1 MVRDEKRRLGLFMGY
16 HDMTRADVGSA
27 VNISGARLAEAYR
40 EGYQRESDIRNR
52 KTIEDYMD
60 IRSKVLRDKVAAD
73 VSAAIGDG
81 EVQVIL
87 PTDDKIVVLVDG
99 EVLGWYNPDTG
110 KIAKI

>member
-1 MVRDEKRRLGLFMGY
+1 MIKDEARKLGLFRGY
-16 HDMTRADVGSA
+16 YDMSNVDVAQA
-27 VNISGARLAEAYR
+27 VNILPNRVTKAYYDGSFGATAI
-40 EGYQRESDIRNR
+40 GDR
-52 KTIEDYMD
+52 KLIGSYMEM
-60 IRSKVLRDKVAAD
+60 RTKVLRDKVAAD

-81 EVQVIL
+81 EIQVIL

>member
-1 MVRDEKRRLGLFMGY
+1 MVKEEKRRLGLFMGY
-16 HDMTRADVGSA
+16 YDMNRSDVASA
-27 VNISGARLAEAYR
+27 VNVTGARLAEAYR

-52 KTIEDYMD
+52 KNIADYMEM
-60 IRSKVLRDKVAAD
+60 RTKVLRDKVTAD

>member
-1 MVRDEKRRLGLFMGY
+1 MIKDEGRKLGLFRGY
-16 HDMTRADVGSA
+16 YGLTNVDVAQAGNIHPNRVTRAYYEGSFGATA
-27 VNISGARLAEAYR
+27 VSDRKLIAAYTDMR
-40 EGYQRESDIRNR
+40 
-52 KTIEDYMD
+52 T
-60 IRSKVLRDKVAAD
+60 KVLRDKVTAD